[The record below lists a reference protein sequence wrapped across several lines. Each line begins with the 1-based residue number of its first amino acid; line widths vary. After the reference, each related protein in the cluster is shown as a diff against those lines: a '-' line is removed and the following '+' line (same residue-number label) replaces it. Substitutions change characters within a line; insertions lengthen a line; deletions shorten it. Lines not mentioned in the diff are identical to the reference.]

1 MRTYRLFFVNIIIT
15 ISLLLSCPTDDKK
28 GSDSSKVTL
37 NVTAAVI
44 PQAGSLGGVAP
55 DFAGMC
61 HAGYSNNLDR
71 EYPMLNEMGVTW
83 LHRDFSWWR
92 IQPTEKKDADPADWI
107 WSDFDS
113 YVERGNAEGK
123 KIMGML
129 LYGVGWVH
137 TIPGG
142 CGANADSERIIC
154 NDAEIEAF
162 CAYAVAAVKRYNGK
176 NGKGKVDA
184 WLIWN
189 EPDLQPRFWTGT
201 KDQYFALAKAT
212 AEAIRELDETEGTT
226 TTLLGGVFTAMVT
239 DDWITGLAEK
249 GGMDKL
255 DGIAFHPYSPN
266 PNGTVSVFNWFKNKV
281 TPYGFANKIWIN
293 EVGYSSYLERGGIPI
308 GRYGTDRYEGDMPEV
323 AAQTFT
329 LLAAAGARNVTW
341 YHLFDG
347 AERTESDSE
356 DWFGL
361 VWRKSADEWIKKGG
375 YWGYA
380 LCANNI
386 PGTTFKK
393 LIFPDPVPSDL
404 QTYYFEGA
412 NGKRILM
419 VWNESPL
426 ETRNVRI
433 ITGGSN
439 HQLWDVAT
447 GESSSTGKTSTHTL
461 YPVDT
466 YQKTLVF
473 LTWDAE

>member
-1 MRTYRLFFVNIIIT
+1 MRTYRLFIVNIIIT

-28 GSDSSKVTL
+28 GSDSSNVTL
-37 NVTAAVI
+37 NVTAAVAT
-44 PQAGSLGGVAP
+44 QANLTAIAP

-71 EYPMLNEMGVTW
+71 EYPMLDEMGVTW
-83 LHRDFSWWR
+83 LHRDFSWWS
-92 IQPTEKKDADPADWI
+92 IQPEAKKDAEPADWN
-107 WSDFDS
+107 WSSFDS
-113 YVERGNAEGK
+113 YVARGNTEGK

-137 TIPGG
+137 NIDGG
-142 CGANADSERIIC
+142 CQENADSERIIC
-154 NDAEIEAF
+154 NDAEIAAF
-162 CAYAVAAVKRYNGK
+162 TRYAVATVKRYNGK

-201 KDQYFALAKAT
+201 KDQYFALNKAT
-212 AEAIRELDETEGTT
+212 AEAIRELDEEEDTQSV
-226 TTLLGGVFTAMVT
+226 LLGGVFTAMVT

-249 GGMDKL
+249 GGMELL

-266 PNGTVSVFNWFKNKV
+266 PKGTVSVFNSFKNTV
-281 TPYGFANKIWIN
+281 AQYNFADKIWIN
-293 EVGYSSYLERGGIPI
+293 EVGYPTYLEPGPIPS

-323 AAQTFT
+323 VAQTFT
-329 LLAAAGARNVTW
+329 LLAVAGARNVTW

-347 AERTESDSE
+347 AERKVSDSE
-356 DWFGL
+356 SWFGL

-380 LCANNI
+380 LCATNI

-393 LIFPDPVPSDL
+393 LAFPDPVPSDL
-404 QTYYFEGA
+404 QSYYFEGP
-412 NGKRILM
+412 NGKRILI

-439 HQLWDVAT
+439 HQLWDVVT
-447 GESSSTGKTSTHTL
+447 GESSNIGKTSTHTL

-473 LTWDAE
+473 LTWDE